1 MGVPRTVA
9 TAAATVLT
17 GACLTGATFAGGA
30 AAALR
35 SAARAA
41 SASAAA
47 GHTPPPLPAGA
58 RWRAFGPRVKGGP
71 AAYLATLPASPGA
84 TAYAAWFDASR
95 TQLALYPGTSE
106 PGRGGPTG
114 PASIPADQLWR
125 VLAAFNSGFKLSG
138 QYGAPFGFAV
148 DGRTYVPLQR
158 GLGTVV
164 VYRGGG
170 VDVRSW
176 RGGSRVPHGVVLAR
190 QNLPLIVDG
199 GRPNP
204 SLAVGGPLWGS
215 TLHGAPRVWRTAL
228 GIDRRGNL
236 LYVAAADQD
245 AVTLAQLA
253 ISVGAVRA
261 MELDINPEWPILDVF
276 SHGVPSAFVPN
287 PNQPVSRYL
296 YPAARDFFAVY
307 RRLGSDRSV
316 PFR

>member
-1 MGVPRTVA
+1 VGVPRTVA
-9 TAAATVLT
+9 TAAATVLA
-17 GACLTGATFAGGA
+17 GACLTGVALAGRA
-30 AAALR
+30 AAT
-35 SAARAA
+35 
-41 SASAAA
+41 SAAA
-47 GHTPPPLPAGA
+47 GHRPPPLPAGA
-58 RWRAFGPRVKGGP
+58 RWSPFGPRVKGGP
-71 AAYLATLPASPGA
+71 AAYLATLPASPGT
-84 TAYAAWFDASR
+84 TAYVAWFDASR

-114 PASIPADQLWR
+114 PASIPADQRWR

-138 QYGAPFGFAV
+138 QYGEPFGFAV
-148 DGRTYVPLQR
+148 DGQTYVPLQP

-176 RGGSRVPHGVVLAR
+176 RGGSRVPRGVVLAR
-190 QNLPLIVDG
+190 QNLPLIVDA

-204 SLAVGGPLWGS
+204 ALAVGGPQWGS

-228 GIDRRGNL
+228 GIDRRGDL
-236 LYVAAADQD
+236 VYVAAADQD
-245 AVTLAQLA
+245 VVTLAQLA

-276 SHGVPSAFVPN
+276 SHGAPSAFVPN
-287 PNQPVSRYL
+287 PNQPASRYL
-296 YPAARDFFAVY
+296 YPAERDFFAVY